1 MNHLAHALLAG
12 SDDGLRLGG
21 LMGDFV
27 RGGIDTALPAEV
39 QQGIALHRA
48 IDSYTDQHE
57 DVRAARA
64 LFEPPYR
71 RYAGILIDIWF
82 DHLLAREFARW
93 SGVPLPRFSDDLQQL
108 LVDSDILLPV
118 SLRRFRDYMHARSLP
133 AAYANR
139 EMISEVLS
147 GVSFRLRRE
156 NPLAQGLVEIS
167 RLEHE
172 LGQAYARFFPQLL
185 GFATAW
191 RANSQANGKNN
202 VGRIQQG

>member
-21 LMGDFV
+21 VMGDFV
-27 RGGIDTALPAEV
+27 RGGIDTALPGEV
-39 QQGIALHRA
+39 QRGIALHRA
-48 IDSYTDQHE
+48 IDSFTDQHE

-82 DHLLAREFARW
+82 DHLLARDFTRW
-93 SGVPLPRFSDDLQQL
+93 SAVPLPRFSDDLQGL
-108 LVDSDILLPV
+108 LTQSDLLLPE
-118 SLRRFRDYMHARSLP
+118 SLRRFRQYMRARGLP
-133 AAYANR
+133 AAYASR
-139 EMISEVLS
+139 EMISEVLA
-147 GVSFRLRRE
+147 GVSSRLKRE
-156 NPLAQGLVEIS
+156 NPLAHGLLEIS

-172 LGQAYARFFPQLL
+172 LDQAYARFFPQLA

-191 RANSQANGKNN
+191 RANPQAPAMPK
-202 VGRIQQG
+202 

>member
-27 RGGIDTALPAEV
+27 RGGIDTALPTEV
-39 QQGIALHRA
+39 QRGIALHRA
-48 IDSYTDQHE
+48 IDSFTDQHDE
-57 DVRAARA
+57 VRAARA

-82 DHLLAREFARW
+82 DHLLARDFSRW
-93 SGVPLPRFSDDLQQL
+93 SDTPLQHFSDDLQYL
-108 LVDSDILLPV
+108 LVENTRFLPEP
-118 SLRRFRDYMHARSLP
+118 LRRFRQYMRARRLP

-139 EMISEVLS
+139 EMISEVLA
-147 GVSFRLRRE
+147 GVSFRLKRE
-156 NPLAQGLVEIS
+156 NPLAHGLVEIS
-167 RLEHE
+167 RLEQE
-172 LGQAYARFFPQLL
+172 LDHAYARFFPQLA

-191 RANSQANGKNN
+191 RANPPTPSLPK
-202 VGRIQQG
+202 